1 MPIYEYECEKC
12 GAVFEMMQ
20 TIAAKPLKKC
30 QGAGCNNKDN
40 GKVHRLVS
48 AAGFILKGS
57 GWYANDYP
65 SESRKKGWESEKQPA
80 SGAPSDAPGKAEAAQ
95 AAKKGSAPQ
104 SAEKAPA
111 AKPAKKPAQ
120 KNPYSGGSRKKVKA
134 DK

>member
-1 MPIYEYECEKC
+1 MPIYEYQCRKC
-12 GAVFEMMQ
+12 GSTFEAMQ
-20 TIAAKPLKKC
+20 KISAKPLTTC
-30 QGAGCNNKDN
+30 ELDGCK
-40 GKVHRLVS
+40 GKVQRLIS
-48 AAGFILKGS
+48 ASGFILKGS
-57 GWYANDYP
+57 GWHANDYP